1 VSRFVA
7 LIILT
12 IAFVP
17 AAVLGALPLVAP
29 VVGVLVICSMLLGA
43 RAPVV
48 EPVADAQVS
57 PTP

>member
-43 RAPVV
+43 RARVV